1 MSGIR
6 KAIYNHRTPDME
18 SAECILNTAFAER
31 RFMLDVFMTPKPL
44 PCNQPTIPLSQLAMH
59 TGHRS
64 NSRIW
69 IGVHGKVYDV
79 TGMQNALSMPI
90 SLTRHRLHFYA
101 SRWHQYHQIKCWSGL
116 LKVV

>member
-6 KAIYNHRTPDME
+6 KAIYNYRTSTME
-18 SAECILNTAFAER
+18 SADQIINRAFAER

-59 TGHRS
+59 TGHRP

-69 IGVHGKVYDV
+69 IGVHGKAYDV
-79 TGMQNALSMPI
+79 TGKCNPRMSITNSDCNRFLLNAPW
-90 SLTRHRLHFYA
+90 
-101 SRWHQYHQIKCWSGL
+101 WH
-116 LKVV
+116 